1 MNKTIVAS
9 CNFNTRKIRHPASDT
24 HPLKENC
31 AHLGMTE
38 SPLIVS
44 LALQKDW
51 RLLLV
56 GPVQVADS
64 ELFDITL
71 YHLVSFSTPYF
82 YICYKST
89 IFQEIIFK

>member
-44 LALQKDW
+44 LALQKD
-51 RLLLV
+51 
-56 GPVQVADS
+56 
-64 ELFDITL
+64 
-71 YHLVSFSTPYF
+71 
-82 YICYKST
+82 
-89 IFQEIIFK
+89 